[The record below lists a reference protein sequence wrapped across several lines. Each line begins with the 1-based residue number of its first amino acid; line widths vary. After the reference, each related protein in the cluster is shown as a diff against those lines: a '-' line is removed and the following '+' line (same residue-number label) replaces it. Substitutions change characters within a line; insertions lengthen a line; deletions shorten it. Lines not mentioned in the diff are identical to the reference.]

1 MRIGKATKF
10 RRYGE
15 ARDVAAA
22 LTQVDIKGWEF
33 REVQSYDLWEI
44 EIYDENQK
52 FVAYW
57 QELTGEENAS

>member
-15 ARDVAAA
+15 ARDVAAE

-44 EIYDENQK
+44 EI
-52 FVAYW
+52 
-57 QELTGEENAS
+57 

>member
-1 MRIGKATKF
+1 MRIGKVTKF

-15 ARDVAAA
+15 ARDVAAE
-22 LTQVDIKGWEF
+22 LRQVDIKGWEF
-33 REVQSYDLWEI
+33 REVQSHDLWEI

-57 QELTGEENAS
+57 QELTGEEDAS